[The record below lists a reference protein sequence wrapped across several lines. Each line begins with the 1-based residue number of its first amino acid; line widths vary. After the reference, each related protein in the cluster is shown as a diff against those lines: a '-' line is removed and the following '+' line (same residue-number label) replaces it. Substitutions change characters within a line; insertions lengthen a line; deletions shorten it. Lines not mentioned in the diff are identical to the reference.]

1 MENYKPTRTLTEM
14 FAEIRENFEKEN
26 GRLLTED
33 EALAYTE
40 EIKRNIQAR
49 KDKQEEDADIKRI
62 RKNLVNQAYREMN
75 EKGRVEVICPKCQ
88 EHPTFMTTSGGERTR
103 IFCQCRYILYEEINF

>member
-14 FAEIRENFEKEN
+14 FAEVRENFEKEN

-40 EIKRNIQAR
+40 EIRRDIQSR
-49 KDKQEEDADIKRI
+49 KDNIE
-62 RKNLVNQAYREMN
+62 
-75 EKGRVEVICPKCQ
+75 
-88 EHPTFMTTSGGERTR
+88 GGKYLNERTR
-103 IFCQCRYILYEEINF
+103 DFSLY

>member
-14 FAEIRENFEKEN
+14 FAEVRKNFEKEN

-40 EIKRNIQAR
+40 EIRRDIQSR
-49 KDKQEEDADIKRI
+49 KDK
-62 RKNLVNQAYREMN
+62 
-75 EKGRVEVICPKCQ
+75 
-88 EHPTFMTTSGGERTR
+88 
-103 IFCQCRYILYEEINF
+103 